1 MTCGKVRSFWRIWLV
16 KVSRSSISTWY
27 VRSIW
32 DI

>member
-1 MTCGKVRSFWRIWLV
+1 LV
-16 KVSRSSISTWY
+16 TVSRSSISTWY

>member
-1 MTCGKVRSFWRIWLV
+1 LV
-16 KVSRSSISTWY
+16 TVSRSSMSTWY